1 MRQHELIPLK
11 DLHRPAYHFLPE
23 RNWMNDPN
31 GLVFYDGEY
40 HLFYQ
45 HNPFGNEWGHMSW
58 GHAVSRDLLHWE
70 HLPIA
75 LQEEDGVM
83 IYSGSAIV
91 DWRNTSGFG
100 AHGAPPL
107 VAVYT
112 GHSENEQTQN
122 IAYSTDRGRTWT
134 KYRGNPVIAI
144 GSREFRDPKV
154 FWHEPSKRWIMV
166 TVLSDLHK
174 VRFDGSADLKHW
186 SHLSDFGP
194 AGAVD
199 GLWECPDLFL
209 LPIED
214 EPAISKWVL
223 KVDALKGTGAQYF
236 VGDFDGTRF
245 VHEAAEDSVL
255 RVDYGADFY
264 AAQSWSDD
272 PEGRRIWIGWLNNW
286 HYANDIPTSPWRG
299 VFSVPR
305 QLHLRRFGKAI
316 RLVQQPLEELKQ
328 LRQPLY
334 QATNAEMES
343 VNAQLAALEMDT
355 AQEIRVEFTLDTATE
370 FGLKICTGK
379 AQETSIGYDLR
390 SQEMFMDR
398 RHSGDSS
405 FSDRFAT
412 EHRAPLSPDGG
423 KIRLHIFVDSCSVE
437 IFGDDGS
444 AVISDLIFPPSE
456 NSSLTFYARGGGVN
470 INALDIWRLKEKV

>member
-1 MRQHELIPLK
+1 
-11 DLHRPAYHFLPE
+11 
-23 RNWMNDPN
+23 MNDPN

-45 HNPFGNEWGHMSW
+45 HNPFEEVWGHMSW
-58 GHAVSRDLLHWE
+58 GHAVSHDFLHWQ

-75 LQEEDGVM
+75 LQEEDGIM
-83 IYSGSAIV
+83 IYSGSAVV

-134 KYRGNPVIAI
+134 KYQGNPVIAI

-166 TVLSDLHK
+166 TVLSDRHK
-174 VRFDGSADLKHW
+174 VRFDGSSNLKHW
-186 SHLSDFGP
+186 SYLSDFGP
-194 AGAVD
+194 TGAVD
-199 GLWECPDLFL
+199 GLWECPDIFP

-214 EPAISKWVL
+214 EPATSKWVL
-223 KVDALKGTGAQYF
+223 KVDVLKGTGAQYF
-236 VGDFDGTRF
+236 VGNFDGTRF
-245 VHEAAEDSVL
+245 VHDAAEDSIL

-264 AAQSWSDD
+264 AAQSWSDGPD
-272 PEGRRIWIGWLNNW
+272 GRRIWIGWLNNW

-299 VFSVPR
+299 LFSIPR
-305 QLHLRRFGKAI
+305 QLHLRKFGQAI
-316 RLVQQPLEELKQ
+316 RLVQQPVEELKQ

-334 QATNAEMES
+334 QFTNADIETVNTQLTGHES
-343 VNAQLAALEMDT
+343 DF
-355 AQEIRVEFTLDTATE
+355 AQEIEVEFTLNTAAE
-370 FGLKICTGK
+370 FGLKICTG
-379 AQETSIGYDLR
+379 AAEETLMGYDSR
-390 SQEMFMDR
+390 SQEMFVDR
-398 RHSGDSS
+398 RQSGDSV
-405 FSDRFAT
+405 FSDRFANIY
-412 EHRAPLSPDGG
+412 RAPLPPERG
-423 KIRLHIFVDSCSVE
+423 KIRMHMFVDSCSVE
-437 IFGDDGS
+437 AFGNEGCVVMS
-444 AVISDLIFPPSE
+444 NLIFPQSQ
-456 NSSLTFYARGGGVN
+456 NSSLKFYSHDGDVN